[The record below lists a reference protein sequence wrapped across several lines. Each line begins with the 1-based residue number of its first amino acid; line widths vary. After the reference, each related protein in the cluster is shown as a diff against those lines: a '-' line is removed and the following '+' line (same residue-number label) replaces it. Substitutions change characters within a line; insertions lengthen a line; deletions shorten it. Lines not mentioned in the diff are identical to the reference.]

1 MKLEKAI
8 KIAKDML
15 YRRTI
20 SLSQD
25 QKDTLELLIE
35 AGKRVQWHKEQ
46 HERGYYELLP
56 GETED

>member
-1 MKLEKAI
+1 MNIPKAREI
-8 KIAKDML
+8 IKDML

-25 QKDTLELLIE
+25 QKDALGLGDE
-35 AGKRVQWHKEQ
+35 ALKRCEHAD
-46 HERGYYELLP
+46 RINFDGSLNLLP